1 MTLNWRIGLTRL
13 YLVFWG
19 IWILFVL
26 VIMPIWTVNN
36 AREQA
41 RFAEAQYRT
50 FANAGNQDEAGR
62 ALARAQQYKRMTL
75 ASAYQEL
82 YADWPAV
89 LAFLVVPPV
98 ALCGFLYACVL
109 LFAAVRRR
117 FRPARPRTSA

>member
-19 IWILFVL
+19 IWVLFVL
-26 VIMPIWTVNN
+26 VIMPIWTVND

-50 FANAGNQDEAGR
+50 FANAGNQNEAGR

-98 ALCGFLYACVL
+98 ALCGFLYTCVL

-117 FRPARPRTSA
+117 FRPTRPRISA

>member
-26 VIMPIWTVNN
+26 VIMPIWTVND

-98 ALCGFLYACVL
+98 ALCGFLYTCVL

-117 FRPARPRTSA
+117 FRSARPRTSA